1 MCGMKLEEPE
11 KSLDDISLEKK
22 ENILSFKT
30 TSAEKNLKRSQ
41 RVGRNG
47 KSVFQWLKFGAE
59 R

>member
-47 KSVFQWLKFGAE
+47 KSVFQRLKFGA
-59 R
+59 